1 MANEI
6 LKGIAED
13 MKEVETAITEARDL
27 VSAMKEAGED
37 VSVMESDMR
46 DLEIRKVKW
55 DRMLKSRGVT

>member
-6 LKGIAED
+6 LQGIAED
-13 MKEVETAITEARDL
+13 MKEVDVAITEARDL

-37 VSVMESDMR
+37 VSALESDMR

-55 DRMLKSRGVT
+55 DRMLKSRGIT

>member
-6 LKGIAED
+6 LQGIAED
-13 MKEVETAITEARDL
+13 MKEVDVAIKEARDL

>member
-13 MKEVETAITEARDL
+13 MKEVDVAITEARDL

-37 VSVMESDMR
+37 VSALESDMR

>member
-13 MKEVETAITEARDL
+13 MKEVDVAITEARGL